1 MQIDF
6 GKALAYASG
15 LALLAPTHGIIT
27 AQQNEQRQRVCT
39 VVRSLQSIEAEYVE
53 RTPASRAQWER
64 GRSVMPAG
72 VIKGAFFF
80 PPHPLYM
87 DRADGCY
94 MWDLDG
100 NRYVD
105 FANHHSSTILGHNHP
120 AVVEALEGEL
130 RRGFALGAPT
140 ALEAEIA
147 EEIVSRIPGVDQV
160 RYTNSATESALHTAR
175 MVRAITGKPKVAKF
189 EGAYHGSHDALEY
202 STAPAPDDAGPED
215 APIPVPAQDG
225 MIPGSEESVIILPY
239 NQPET
244 VEMILREHKDEVAAV
259 YYDGKPAMMDIAV
272 EFTKFVRDITEELG
286 MLMVMDETVSFM
298 AGPGGYQREAGVEP
312 DLSFFGKILGGG
324 LPGGAIGGKAE
335 VMALLDNSEGSKG
348 IFQSGTFSGNS
359 MTIAAGLAT
368 LRALTPEVYA
378 HIDTLRERAHA
389 GLEEA
394 SRKAGQSFHVL
405 SAGTIINAFPTDKPV
420 RDHRSFADVD
430 TELFERILLGL
441 TVKGNYMGRGHM
453 SIVLS
458 EPMGTGDVD
467 GLVTAF
473 DEVLSEED

>member
-64 GRSVMPAG
+64 GKPVMPGG
-72 VIKGAFFF
+72 VIKGAYWF

-87 DRADGCY
+87 DRADGCH

-105 FANHHSSTILGHNHP
+105 FANHHSATILGHNHP

-130 RRGFALGAPT
+130 RRGIALGAPT
-140 ALEAEIA
+140 TLEAEIA
-147 EEIVSRIPGVDQV
+147 EEIVSRIPGVEKV
-160 RYTNSATESALHTAR
+160 RYANSATESALHTAR
-175 MVRAITGKPKVAKF
+175 MVRTITGKPKVAKF

-202 STAPAPDDAGPED
+202 STAPSPDDAGPED

-225 MIPGSEESVIILPY
+225 MIPGSEDSVIILPY

-244 VEMILREHKDEVAAV
+244 VELILREHKDEVAAV
-259 YYDGKPAMMDIAV
+259 YYDGKPSMMDIPV
-272 EFTKFVRDITEELG
+272 DFTKFVRSITEELG

-298 AGPGGYQREAGVEP
+298 AGPGGYQKEAGVEP

-324 LPGGAIGGKAE
+324 LPGGVIGGKAE
-335 VMALLDNSEGSKG
+335 VMDLLDNSEGSKG
-348 IFQSGTFSGNS
+348 VFQSGTFSGNS
-359 MTIAAGLAT
+359 MTLAAGLAT

-378 HIDTLRERAHA
+378 HIDTLRGRAHA
-389 GLEEA
+389 GLEGA
-394 SRKAGQSFHVL
+394 SRKAGLPFQIL

>member
-140 ALEAEIA
+140 TLEAEIA
-147 EEIVSRIPGVDQV
+147 EEIVSRIPGVDQ
-160 RYTNSATESALHTAR
+160 
-175 MVRAITGKPKVAKF
+175 GKVHQLGHRV
-189 EGAYHGSHDALEY
+189 GAAHGPH
-202 STAPAPDDAGPED
+202 
-215 APIPVPAQDG
+215 
-225 MIPGSEESVIILPY
+225 
-239 NQPET
+239 
-244 VEMILREHKDEVAAV
+244 
-259 YYDGKPAMMDIAV
+259 
-272 EFTKFVRDITEELG
+272 
-286 MLMVMDETVSFM
+286 
-298 AGPGGYQREAGVEP
+298 
-312 DLSFFGKILGGG
+312 
-324 LPGGAIGGKAE
+324 GA
-335 VMALLDNSEGSKG
+335 
-348 IFQSGTFSGNS
+348 
-359 MTIAAGLAT
+359 
-368 LRALTPEVYA
+368 
-378 HIDTLRERAHA
+378 
-389 GLEEA
+389 
-394 SRKAGQSFHVL
+394 
-405 SAGTIINAFPTDKPV
+405 
-420 RDHRSFADVD
+420 RDHRQA
-430 TELFERILLGL
+430 
-441 TVKGNYMGRGHM
+441 
-453 SIVLS
+453 
-458 EPMGTGDVD
+458 
-467 GLVTAF
+467 
-473 DEVLSEED
+473 

>member
-1 MQIDF
+1 MV
-6 GKALAYASG
+6 KS
-15 LALLAPTHGIIT
+15 
-27 AQQNEQRQRVCT
+27 R
-39 VVRSLQSIEAEYVE
+39 QSIEAEYIE

-64 GRSVMPAG
+64 GKPVMPGG
-72 VIKGAFFF
+72 VIKGAYWF

-87 DRADGCY
+87 DRADGCH

-105 FANHHSSTILGHNHP
+105 FANHHSATILGHNHP
-120 AVVEALEGEL
+120 AVVEALQAEL
-130 RRGFALGAPT
+130 RRGMALGAPT
-140 ALEAEIA
+140 TLEAEIA
-147 EEIVSRIPGVDQV
+147 EEIVSRIPGVDKV
-160 RYTNSATESALHTAR
+160 RYSNSATESALHTAR

-202 STAPAPDDAGPED
+202 STAPSADAAGPED
-215 APIPVPAQDG
+215 APVPVPSQDG

-259 YYDGKPAMMDIAV
+259 YYDGKPAMMDIPV
-272 EFTKFVRDITEELG
+272 DFTHFVRSITQELG

-298 AGPGGYQREAGVEP
+298 AGPGGYQAEAGVEP

-324 LPGGAIGGKAE
+324 LPGGVIGGKDE
-335 VMALLDNSEGSKG
+335 VMDLLDNTEGSKG
-348 IFQSGTFSGNS
+348 VFQSGTFSGNS
-359 MTIAAGLAT
+359 MTLAAGLAT

-378 HIDTLRERAHA
+378 HFDNLRERAHS
-389 GLEEA
+389 GLEGA
-394 SRKAGQSFHVL
+394 SRRAGHPFHIL
-405 SAGTIINAFPTDKPV
+405 SAGTMINAFPTGKPV
-420 RDHRSFADVD
+420 RDHRSFAEVD
-430 TELFERILLGL
+430 TEVFERILLGL

-458 EPMGTGDVD
+458 EPMGTEDVD

-473 DEVLSEED
+473 DEVLNEED